1 MKNKS
6 MKFIIITGLVVVG
19 VVIFSQ
25 LSNVVEVTNERI
37 VEVEKT
43 VEVKPDWAEDAD
55 AVKAAQDVI
64 RKKELTAESEL
75 LGAQIKDLQAKKAEV
90 DKELGTY

>member
-1 MKNKS
+1 MKTKL
-6 MKFIIITGLVVVG
+6 IILAVLVG
-19 VVIFSQ
+19 VGIVLLGQ
-25 LSNVVEVTNERI
+25 LESVVEVTKERV

-43 VEVKPDWAEDAD
+43 VEVKPDWSTDVD

-64 RKKELTAESEL
+64 RKKELTAESES